1 MAITATPASPK
12 QYSYLA
18 SLITQRDLTGL
29 DALGIEQAVREGTL
43 DKGSASG
50 LIDLLLHSPRK
61 PQTVV
66 HEDGQEVG
74 EGYYLQ
80 EDTVYKVVRAKST
93 GNLYAKALHST
104 EYGRASWDY
113 APGAMKHLAVS
124 HRLTLDQAREMGT
137 RLGACVICGKALTD
151 PESVPNRRSKPMTAW
166 KPPIEEVRRHLVQDN
181 GWTDV
186 EVNRFLTEMTDNG
199 SVLLDTDGWTLAAS
213 EWLDRQPNDEEPDGP
228 KYPHVTVELSGEDG
242 NAFMIIGRVARALR
256 RAGVADPIVKQFSD
270 DATSGDYDNVIAT
283 AMKWVTVE

>member
-61 PQTVV
+61 PKAPMV
-66 HEDGQEVG
+66 HEDGGVLG

-80 EDTVYKVVRAKST
+80 EDTVYKVVTAKST

-113 APGAMKHLAVS
+113 APGAMKHLTAS

-151 PESVPNRRSKPMTAW
+151 PESVERGIGP
-166 KPPIEEVRRHLVQDN
+166 VC
-181 GWTDV
+181 
-186 EVNRFLTEMTDNG
+186 
-199 SVLLDTDGWTLAAS
+199 AAR
-213 EWLDRQPNDEEPDGP
+213 L
-228 KYPHVTVELSGEDG
+228 
-242 NAFMIIGRVARALR
+242 
-256 RAGVADPIVKQFSD
+256 
-270 DATSGDYDNVIAT
+270 
-283 AMKWVTVE
+283 